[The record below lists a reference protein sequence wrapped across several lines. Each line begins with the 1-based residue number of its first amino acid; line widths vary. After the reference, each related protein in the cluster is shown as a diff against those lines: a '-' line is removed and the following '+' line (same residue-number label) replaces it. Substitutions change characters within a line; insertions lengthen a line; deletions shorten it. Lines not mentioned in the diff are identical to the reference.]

1 MSFKRKSSN
10 YNNTRKRKRKVK
22 RGGLFGIGPI
32 GMGSF
37 LVPAM
42 KTAAMYPNKKRKVKR
57 GGIGPVALAIPAVV
71 KAATM
76 LGLKTAAKAIATTGA
91 ALAMK
96 KIANMKRNSKLN

>member
-1 MSFKRKSSN
+1 M
-10 YNNTRKRKRKVK
+10 K
-22 RGGLFGIGPI
+22 RGGIFGIGPI

-42 KTAAMYPNKKRKVKR
+42 KAAAKYPNKKR
-57 GGIGPVALAIPAVV
+57 GGIGPVALAIPAVM

-76 LGLKTAAKAIATTGA
+76 LGLKTAVKAIATTGA

-96 KIANMKRNSKLN
+96 KIANMKQNSKLN